1 MDNEIIKMSDDLED
15 FNYQNALINQSRDS
29 YMTKENFIEIIS
41 KLNFD
46 RIETANIHFITGYEY
61 IPKNEKMREHV
72 RTFGYD
78 INIS

>member
-1 MDNEIIKMSDDLED
+1 MEDDIIELSDNPGAIHKTE
-15 FNYQNALINQSRDS
+15 LINNSRHS
-29 YMTKENFIEIIS
+29 YITKENFIEIIN
-41 KLNFD
+41 KLTFD

-61 IPKNEKMREHV
+61 IPENEKTREHV

>member
-29 YMTKENFIEIIS
+29 YITKENFIELIS

-61 IPKNEKMREHV
+61 IPENEKMREHV